1 MTKIFKDIEA
11 AVDAEDDTPDNHR
24 NAPRPSPDCLY
35 GLIGEIATTGS
46 ETTEA
51 NPFAIAANTMAYLGC
66 AVGRGPYMPIG
77 DTKHHTRI
85 NTLHIGRSGEGRKG
99 DAVSLVKRIARR
111 IEELDEHASP
121 QIHDGGLSS
130 REGLV
135 FMIHDGYREGKE
147 EVPAIEDKRLLVIE
161 SEFVNTLQQAK
172 RHGNTLSA
180 GVRDL
185 WDGQSLR
192 PATKTNRLWASNPH
206 VCLAAA
212 ITPSELVASLA
223 SKDMTNGFMNRFM
236 PIVAERPKML
246 PFPKATPQEEV
257 DRLAGRVLEV
267 LEFCNAKRWVETDV
281 MRVELSDDAD
291 RRWRTLYLGE
301 LNDRRH
307 GERINALIER
317 RAPMLLR
324 MAMLFALCDLT
335 TTVEVHH
342 LNAALAWIRYSV
354 ESVKFVFAS
363 GADEM
368 EVEETNETATKI
380 VGFLTARGCVTRWQI
395 TSDCFKG
402 HANKARID
410 AALDELLTTTP
421 PRIEVYEN
429 RTGPGR
435 PTKFYRLTANNA
447 KKAKN
452 DHSCGFAGDFGLR
465 EVSEQ
470 SEVNAIC
477 VATDTSQ
484 LRLLRKQQG
493 RPETHANA
501 STSLSSLSSRGKKEK
516 PFKDDAR
523 IDEGAI

>member
-35 GLIGEIATTGS
+35 GLIGEIAAAGS

-51 NPFAIAANTMAYLGC
+51 NPFAIAANAMAYLGC

-77 DTKHHTRI
+77 NTWHHTRI
-85 NTLHIGRSGEGRKG
+85 NPLHIGRSGEGRKG
-99 DAVSLVKRIARR
+99 DAVSLVKRLARR
-111 IEELDEHASP
+111 VEELDELAAP
-121 QIHDGGLSS
+121 QIHAGGLSS

-147 EVPAIEDKRLLVIE
+147 EIPAIQDKRLLVIE
-161 SEFVNTLQQAK
+161 SEFVNVLHQGK
-172 RHGNTLSA
+172 RDGNTLSA
-180 GVRDL
+180 ALRDC
-185 WDGQSLR
+185 WDGVSLR

-212 ITPSELVASLA
+212 ITPSELVGSVA
-223 SKDMTNGFMNRFM
+223 SKDLTNGFMNRFL
-236 PIVAERPKML
+236 PYWAERPKML
-246 PFPKATPQEEV
+246 PFPKATPKEEV

-267 LEFCNAKRWVETDV
+267 LEFCQAKRWVDTEV
-281 MRVELSDDAD
+281 LRVELSADAA

-301 LNDRRH
+301 ISDRRH

-335 TTVEVHH
+335 TTVKVRHLEV
-342 LNAALAWIRYSV
+342 ALAWIRYSV

-363 GADEM
+363 GADEI

-380 VGFLTARGCVTRWQI
+380 VDFLTAHGRVTRWQI

-421 PRIEVYEN
+421 PRIEVEEE

-435 PTKFYRLTANNA
+435 PTKFYQLAAKKA

-452 DHSCGFAGDFGLR
+452 EHPCGFAGDSGLR
-465 EVSEQ
+465 EVSEG
-470 SEVNAIC
+470 SEVTAIH
-477 VATDTSQ
+477 VAADTSQ
-484 LRLLRKQQG
+484 LRILREQQN
-493 RPETHANA
+493 RPETRANA
-501 STSLSSLSSRGKKEK
+501 STSHTSLTSRGKKEK
-516 PFKDDAR
+516 PSKGDAR
-523 IDEGAI
+523 ADEGAI